1 MFGLIYFSLFKFFN
15 GGKGEEWV
23 IRSKLVR
30 SRFCG
35 LVVAVFVRVQNRD
48 ANMKSTPLPRLD
60 LERYSYIELMVV
72 DDFSVRLVG
81 LVQ

>member
-1 MFGLIYFSLFKFFN
+1 MV
-15 GGKGEEWV
+15 GKGRV

-35 LVVAVFVRVQNRD
+35 SVVAVFVGVQNRD